1 MTLERRKLLIRT
13 LPKASWSC
21 SVWPDWAIYWTL
33 GNFWSLWQQLI
44 CPNLPHSYGIF
55 VRVSK
60 SFIVL
65 VKSFMANFY
74 RHLAFFSGHNDHVLL
89 SFFLPFRRWRKDLLY
104 TRDRFT
110 WLMTAHSFY
119 ACNGPLSTLMCRC
132 MCVCVAHAYWGPHVH
147 TLSLLLKSSVTR
159 FGIFLPLWQKFTSLC
174 QIFYG

>member
-1 MTLERRKLLIRT
+1 MVQQLRNWTAPFKSFNRTSMLFIFLGNIFPPFSGLLVW
-13 LPKASWSC
+13 PP
-21 SVWPDWAIYWTL
+21 VWPDWALFWTL

-132 MCVCVAHAYWGPHVH
+132 MCVCGSCLLRASRTHA
-147 TLSLLLKSSVTR
+147 LSLA
-159 FGIFLPLWQKFTSLC
+159 
-174 QIFYG
+174 

>member
-89 SFFLPFRRWRKDLLY
+89 SFFPSGDDAKTCCTRGIVSLDLWPHI
-104 TRDRFT
+104 RFT
-110 WLMTAHSFY
+110 LVMGLSLHS
-119 ACNGPLSTLMCRC
+119 CVGV
-132 MCVCVAHAYWGPHVH
+132 CVCVWLMLIEGLTY
-147 TLSLLLKSSVTR
+147 TRSLSCLSPVWPDLE
-159 FGIFLPLWQKFTSLC
+159 FFLPLWQKFTSLC

>member
-89 SFFLPFRRWRKDLLY
+89 SFILPFRRWRKDLLY

-132 MCVCVAHAYWGPHVH
+132 MCVWLMLIEGLTY
-147 TLSLLLKSSVTR
+147 TRSLSCLSPVWPDLENFCH
-159 FGIFLPLWQKFTSLC
+159 FGKSLC